1 VALAAPG
8 RARRVAAP
16 PAIAL
21 LDLTR
26 VFTSAGK
33 PAAAVDNLSLTV
45 HQGEVFGLLGPNGSG
60 KTTLINMICGL
71 IPPTSGSIEILGLDA
86 RRSRRQ
92 IRALMG
98 VVPQETA
105 LYGELTAQANM
116 EFHATLYGVPRREH
130 KDRIARRL
138 EGVDLAARKDSRV
151 STFSGGMARRL
162 AIARALLHDP
172 QLLILDEPTLGVDPQ
187 AKAAIWEYIA
197 ALRGAGRTVL
207 VTTNVLDEAQ
217 HCDRIAIIDH
227 GRVVRRPVTPAQ
239 LRHEHGGATVEQAFL
254 RLTGTGLRD

>member
-1 VALAAPG
+1 VS
-8 RARRVAAP
+8 
-16 PAIAL
+16 I
-21 LDLTR
+21 
-26 VFTSAGK
+26 
-33 PAAAVDNLSLTV
+33 LTV
-45 HQGEVFGLLGPNGSG
+45 EGLGKTFGGLKALSGVSFSVKKGEILGVIGPNGSG

-71 IPPTSGSIEILGLDA
+71 IPPTSGSIEILGLDI

-116 EFHATLYGVPRREH
+116 EFHADLYGVPRREQR
-130 KDRIARRL
+130 DRIARRL
-138 EGVDLAARKDSRV
+138 HMVDLSARKDSRV

-187 AKAAIWEYIA
+187 AKAAIWEYVD
-197 ALRGAGRTVL
+197 ALREQGKTVV

>member
-1 VALAAPG
+1 M
-8 RARRVAAP
+8 
-16 PAIAL
+16 

-33 PAAAVDNLSLTV
+33 PAAAVDHLNLTV

-71 IPPTSGSIEILGLDA
+71 IPPTSGSIEILGLDI

-116 EFHATLYGVPRREH
+116 EFHADLYGVPRREQR
-130 KDRIARRL
+130 DRIARRL
-138 EGVDLAARKDSRV
+138 HMVDLSARKDSRV

-187 AKAAIWEYIA
+187 AKAVIWEYVDA
-197 ALRGAGRTVL
+197 QREQGKTVV

-227 GRVVRRPVTPAQ
+227 GRVVRLPVTPAQ